1 MQPSYAQVT
10 ARPPLKRPSLTTTN
24 SKINNKN
31 IHEKLPSSSPSNRF
45 CKKGI
50 STSRKPSQTNEIK
63 NKKYEKEITQLTE
76 EIKALK
82 LTNTEKTAPKKII
95 LQQTKH
101 RFKKRESGLHNFWRP
116 KRDSSTINFIQ
127 DTMPNYSGQLNT

>member
-10 ARPPLKRPSLTTTN
+10 ARPPLKRPSLTITN

-50 STSRKPSQTNEIK
+50 STSRKPSKTNETK
-63 NKKYEKEITQLTE
+63 NKKYEKEITELTE

-82 LTNTEKTAPKKII
+82 LTNTEKTEPKKSFSSKQNTDSKNVN
-95 LQQTKH
+95 LASTT
-101 RFKKRESGLHNFWRP
+101 SG
-116 KRDSSTINFIQ
+116 
-127 DTMPNYSGQLNT
+127 GQNETVQL

>member
-10 ARPPLKRPSLTTTN
+10 ARPPLKRPSLTITN

-63 NKKYEKEITQLTE
+63 NKKYDKEITELTD

-82 LTNTEKTAPKKII
+82 LTNTEKTAPKKSFSSKQNTDSKNVN
-95 LQQTKH
+95 LASTT
-101 RFKKRESGLHNFWRP
+101 SG
-116 KRDSSTINFIQ
+116 
-127 DTMPNYSGQLNT
+127 GQNETVQL